1 MARLAVT
8 AAALVVTLAAG
19 GACWA
24 QAFPSRPV
32 TMIVP
37 FAAGGPADVIAR
49 VLAERM
55 RVALGQP
62 VVIENVAG
70 AAGTIAT
77 GRVARATPD
86 GYTLSIGPGSSTH
99 MIDGAIYALAY
110 DLVKD
115 FEPVALLSDFP
126 QLIVAKKAMP
136 ADDLKGFIAW
146 LKANPDQAAQGTS
159 GVGSAGHVAGAFF
172 QRETGTRFRYVP
184 YRGLGPALQGLL
196 AAEVDMVI
204 DVPTNSLP
212 HVRVGTIKAYAVTA
226 RQRLVAASDI
236 PTVDE
241 AGLPGFY
248 ASVWNAIFAPKG
260 TPREVVGRLNAAIRE
275 ALADP
280 AVRRRFA
287 ELGQDIVAGDQQTPE
302 ALGVLQ
308 KAEIEKW
315 WPILKAANIKGE

>member
-86 GYTLSIGPGSSTH
+86 GYTLSIGPGSSTQ
-99 MIDGAIYALAY
+99 MINGAIYALSY

-136 ADDLKGFIAW
+136 ADDLKA
-146 LKANPDQAAQGTS
+146 S
-159 GVGSAGHVAGAFF
+159 S
-172 QRETGTRFRYVP
+172 
-184 YRGLGPALQGLL
+184 RG
-196 AAEVDMVI
+196 
-204 DVPTNSLP
+204 
-212 HVRVGTIKAYAVTA
+212 
-226 RQRLVAASDI
+226 
-236 PTVDE
+236 
-241 AGLPGFY
+241 
-248 ASVWNAIFAPKG
+248 
-260 TPREVVGRLNAAIRE
+260 
-275 ALADP
+275 
-280 AVRRRFA
+280 
-287 ELGQDIVAGDQQTPE
+287 
-302 ALGVLQ
+302 
-308 KAEIEKW
+308 
-315 WPILKAANIKGE
+315 